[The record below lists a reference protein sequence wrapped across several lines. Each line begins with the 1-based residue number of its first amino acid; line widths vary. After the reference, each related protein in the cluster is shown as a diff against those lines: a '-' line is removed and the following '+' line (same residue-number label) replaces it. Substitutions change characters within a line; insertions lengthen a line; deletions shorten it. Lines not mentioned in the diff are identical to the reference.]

1 MKRLLILV
9 SVIFAA
15 MIQQTF
21 AEGTAEQVAHIDK
34 CEVSYKETSAPS
46 FVQDKGGTWWDVE
59 VTSVV
64 TNTSDRNIFF
74 KVKSY
79 LCPSGRI
86 NNDFAANAKPLKVAA
101 GETRFVTQVLK
112 ANSSRFN
119 PVDSSYVVK
128 TILFDFDKKW
138 NVDTV
143 YTDLMK

>member
-9 SVIFAA
+9 SVVFAA

-79 LCPSGRI
+79 LCPS
-86 NNDFAANAKPLKVAA
+86 NAKPLKVAA
-101 GETRFVTQVLK
+101 GETRSVTQVLK

-138 NVDTV
+138 DVDTV